1 MQNTASLVSTDIDYT
16 RDGLQTGTL
25 RVPHSH
31 NRSAYG
37 YIPIPIMVAKHGNGP
52 TVLLSGA
59 NHGDEYEGPLALMAL
74 ARGLPL
80 DQLNGRL
87 IIIPALNMP
96 AYRAGTRVS
105 PIDQVNLNR
114 AFPGDPS
121 GTPTMMLAHYV
132 ETVLMPLADYAMDFH
147 AGGSSLDYLP
157 SLFVA
162 ANPPPTR
169 EGRVPLDDLAAAFD
183 APRLVTGGMTSDP
196 RIISSAA
203 RRNGVTFLFGEFGG
217 AARVDRGALAIVK
230 NGIAG
235 LLDATGVLPRT
246 RPAPAKRA
254 TRRLT
259 IDPKSHFIYAPCGG
273 IFEPFFSLG
282 DEVKAGQVAGV
293 IHDPVDP
300 WKAPTEIA
308 FKGSGL
314 AICTRTFALC
324 EPGDCLGHLAG
335 DV

>member
-1 MQNTASLVSTDIDYT
+1 MTDSLISTDIDYT

-37 YIPIPIMVAKHGNGP
+37 YIPIPIMVAKRGDGP
-52 TVLLSGA
+52 TVLFSGA
-59 NHGDEYEGPLALMAL
+59 NHGDEYEGPLALIAL
-74 ARGLPL
+74 ARSLSL
-80 DQLNGRL
+80 DRLNGRL
-87 IIIPALNMP
+87 IIVPGLNMP

-114 AFPGDPS
+114 AFPGDPN

-132 ETVLMPLADYAMDFH
+132 EAVLMPLADYAMDFH
-147 AGGSSLDYLP
+147 SGGSSLDYLP
-157 SLFVA
+157 SLFRA
-162 ANPPPTR
+162 TNPPPPAK
-169 EGRVPLDDLAAAFD
+169 GQVPLDDLVAAFD
-183 APRLVTGGMTSDP
+183 APRVVTGGMTADP
-196 RIISSAA
+196 RIIASAA

-217 AARVDRGALAIVK
+217 AAQVNREGLAIVK

-235 LLDATGVLPRT
+235 LLDATGVLPRSG
-246 RPAPAKRA
+246 PAPAPRP
-254 TRRLT
+254 TRRLM
-259 IDPKSHFIYAPCGG
+259 IDPKTHFIYAPCGG
-273 IFEPFFSLG
+273 IFEPAFSLG

-293 IHDPVDP
+293 IHDPIDP
-300 WKAPTEIA
+300 WRAPTEVA

-324 EPGDCLGHLAG
+324 EAGDCLGHLAG
-335 DV
+335 DL

>member
-1 MQNTASLVSTDIDYT
+1 MTDSLISSDIDFA

-37 YIPIPIMVAKHGNGP
+37 YIPIPIMVVKRGNGP
-52 TVLLSGA
+52 TWLLTGA

-74 ARGLPL
+74 ARNLPL
-80 DQLNGRL
+80 EKLNGRV
-87 IIIPALNMP
+87 IIIPGLNMP

-114 AFPGDPS
+114 AFPGDRD
-121 GTPTMMLAHYV
+121 GTPTMILAHYV

-147 AGGSSLDYLP
+147 SGGSSLDYLP
-157 SLFVA
+157 SMFVSA
-162 ANPPPTR
+162 SPPPPAK
-169 EGRVPLDDLAAAFD
+169 GQVPLDRLVTAFGG
-183 APRLVTGGMTSDP
+183 PRLVTGGMVSDP
-196 RIISSAA
+196 RIIASAA

-217 AARVDRGALAIVK
+217 AAQVNREGLAIVK

-235 LLDATGVLPRT
+235 LLDATGVLPRSGPT
-246 RPAPAKRA
+246 PAPRP

-273 IFEPFFSLG
+273 IFEPAFSLG
-282 DEVKAGQVAGV
+282 DEVRAGQIAGV
-293 IHDPVDP
+293 IHDPIDP
-300 WKAPTEIA
+300 WKAPTEVA
-308 FKGSGL
+308 FNGSGL

-324 EPGDCLGHLAG
+324 EAGDCLGHLAG
-335 DV
+335 DL

>member
-1 MQNTASLVSTDIDYT
+1 MTDSLITTDIDYA

-25 RVPHSH
+25 RLPYSH

-37 YIPIPIMVAKHGNGP
+37 YIPIPILVAKRGSGP
-52 TVLLSGA
+52 TWLFTGA

-74 ARGLPL
+74 ARNLPL
-80 DQLNGRL
+80 EQLNGRL
-87 IIIPALNMP
+87 IIVPGLNMP

-114 AFPGDPS
+114 AFPGDRD
-121 GTPTMMLAHYV
+121 GTPTMILAHYI

-147 AGGSSLDYLP
+147 SGGSSLDYLP
-157 SLFVA
+157 SMFVS
-162 ANPPPTR
+162 ANPPPPAK
-169 EGRVPLDDLAAAFD
+169 GQLPLGDLVAAFGG
-183 APRLVTGGMTSDP
+183 PRLVSGGMVSDP
-196 RIISSAA
+196 RIIASAA

-217 AARVDRGALAIVK
+217 AAQVNREGLAIVK

-235 LLDATGVLPRT
+235 LLDVTGALPRSSPASAA
-246 RPAPAKRA
+246 PAP
-254 TRRLT
+254 RRLR
-259 IDPKSHFIYAPCGG
+259 IDPAAHFIYAPCGG
-273 IFEPFFSLG
+273 VFERFFALG
-282 DEVKAGQVAGV
+282 DEVKSGQVAGV

-300 WKAPTEIA
+300 WKAPTEVA
-308 FKGSGL
+308 FKGVGL

-324 EPGDCLGHLAG
+324 EAGDCLGHLAG

>member
-74 ARGLPL
+74 ARSMPL
-80 DQLNGRL
+80 DRLNGR
-87 IIIPALNMP
+87 IIIVPALNMP

-157 SLFVA
+157 CLFVA
-162 ANPPPTR
+162 ADPPPP
-169 EGRVPLDDLAAAFD
+169 GKAKVPRDDLVAAFN
-183 APRLVTGGMTSDP
+183 APRVVTGGMTSDP
-196 RIISSAA
+196 RVISSAA

-217 AARVDRGALAIVK
+217 AARVNREGLAIVK

-235 LLDATGVLPRT
+235 LLDATGVLPRSS
-246 RPAPAKRA
+246 PAPAPHA
-254 TRRLT
+254 VRRLR
-259 IDPKSHFIYAPCGG
+259 IDPQSHFIYAPCGG
-273 IFEPFFSLG
+273 IFEPSFSLG
-282 DEVKAGQVAGV
+282 DEVQAGQVAGV
-293 IHDPVDP
+293 IHDPLDP
-300 WKAPTEIA
+300 WKAPTEVA

-324 EPGDCLGHLAG
+324 EAGDCLGHLAS

>member
-1 MQNTASLVSTDIDYT
+1 MTASLVSTDIDYA

-37 YIPIPIMVAKHGNGP
+37 YIPIPIMVAKRGSGP

-74 ARGLPL
+74 ARNLPL
-80 DQLNGRL
+80 ERLNGRI

-114 AFPGDPS
+114 AFPGDPN

-147 AGGSSLDYLP
+147 SGGSSLDYLP
-157 SLFVA
+157 SLFVS
-162 ANPPPTR
+162 ANPPPPVA
-169 EGRVPLDDLAAAFD
+169 GKVPLEDLVAAFGG
-183 APRLVTGGMTSDP
+183 PRLVSGGMVNDP
-196 RIISSAA
+196 RVISSAA
-203 RRNGVTFLFGEFGG
+203 WRNGATFLFGEFGG
-217 AARVDRGALAIVK
+217 AAGVNREGLAIVK

-235 LLDATGVLPRT
+235 LLDATGVLPRSG
-246 RPAPAKRA
+246 PAPAA
-254 TRRLT
+254 QAPRRLT
-259 IDPKSHFIYAPCGG
+259 INPAAHFIHAPCGG
-273 IFEPFFSLG
+273 IFERFFSLG

-300 WKAPTEIA
+300 WKAPTEVA

-314 AICTRTFALC
+314 AICTRTYALC
-324 EPGDCLGHLAG
+324 EAGDCLGHLAG